1 MKRKAVTRSCAMQCL
16 EGSTL
21 STALPALNT
30 HYCLQPRLLH
40 NMGNTVSIPSLFSR
54 ETTRDNSC
62 NKHGMQQAS
71 TASTGVNLVTVL
83 TSVGSLECIPVSHI
97 LAKHE
102 LQALAPEGYGH
113 CWWHTGLESGGP
125 ITRGL
130 QGSKAGRTSPCKVIL
145 NLGITVVVIVV
156 VVGLQ
161 QTPSTCTTHSRPV
174 NLISQQP
181 HMWQSGQQVRSP
193 DIADQMT
200 DSNHP
205 LYTIYHKCML
215 QFWVVECMVRW
226 FCHRYQ
232 AGCAAPVQGSR
243 TQVVGT
249 FPGWKYS
256 ACAP

>member
-30 HYCLQPRLLH
+30 HCCLQPRLLH

-83 TSVGSLECIPVSHI
+83 TSVGSLECIPFSHI

-130 QGSKAGRTSPCKVIL
+130 QGSKAGRTSPCKVYFEFGDYRCCYCCCCWL
-145 NLGITVVVIVV
+145 AADPEHLHNTF
-156 VVGLQ
+156 
-161 QTPSTCTTHSRPV
+161 PSC
-174 NLISQQP
+174 QP
-181 HMWQSGQQVRSP
+181 YLP
-193 DIADQMT
+193 
-200 DSNHP
+200 
-205 LYTIYHKCML
+205 
-215 QFWVVECMVRW
+215 
-226 FCHRYQ
+226 
-232 AGCAAPVQGSR
+232 AAPHVAIWPAS
-243 TQVVGT
+243 QV
-249 FPGWKYS
+249 S
-256 ACAP
+256 